1 MTKYIVPTTDDF
13 GMCHAI
19 NAGIARAMTEGVA
32 RSSNL
37 MVPCPWFH
45 EALELTRTHSLPVGV
60 HLVLTCDWDRFKWGP
75 LTRAESLVDEHGH
88 FPTSYAA
95 LGERANEAEI
105 YAELAAQIDRVKRC
119 GVTPTHLDSHM
130 LSSSMAASDI
140 AELVRSITR
149 RLAREH
155 GLIYTYDRDA
165 DGLVHFVDELEISGL
180 PLSVVEQR
188 LGSVTSP
195 GAYLLIGHAAEPSA
209 ELEAL
214 CSPTWHARLW
224 AATYRVA
231 DREFFTS
238 LKTVQLFERLG
249 FQAISIPELC
259 ALAPHVRRGAA
270 RSE

>member
-1 MTKYIVPTTDDF
+1 MSKYIVPTSDDF
-13 GMCHAI
+13 GMCHAV
-19 NAGIARAMTEGVA
+19 NAGIAQAMTEGVV

-37 MVPCPWFH
+37 MVPCPWFD
-45 EALELTRTHSLPVGV
+45 EALELTRAHSLPVGV
-60 HLVLTCDWDRFKWGP
+60 HLVLTCDWDRLKWGP

-88 FPTSYAA
+88 FPTSYTA
-95 LGERANEAEI
+95 LGERAKEAEI
-105 YAELAAQIDRVKRC
+105 YAELAAQIDRVKRR

-130 LSSSMAASDI
+130 LPSTAAYDI
-140 AELVRSITR
+140 GPLVRSITR

-165 DGLVHFVDELEISGL
+165 DGLVHFVDEIEISGL
-180 PLSVVEQR
+180 PLSAVIQR
-188 LGSVTSP
+188 LETATAP
-195 GAYLLIGHAAEPSA
+195 GAYLLIGHAAQPSA

-214 CSPTWHARLW
+214 CSPTWHARDW

-249 FQAISIPELC
+249 FEIISIADLV

-270 RSE
+270 LSE